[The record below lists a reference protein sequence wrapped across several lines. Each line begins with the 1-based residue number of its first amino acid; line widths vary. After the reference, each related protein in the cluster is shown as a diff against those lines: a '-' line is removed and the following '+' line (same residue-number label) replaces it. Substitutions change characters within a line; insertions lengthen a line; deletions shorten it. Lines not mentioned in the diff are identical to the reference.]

1 MYCKI
6 LRVNRYKNQGTRM
19 IKGEAT
25 IENHNIFLVNQSI
38 TTFKKI
44 MTEVMNPNYNK
55 IHL

>member
-19 IKGEAT
+19 IKEEAM
-25 IENHNIFLVNQSI
+25 IENHNIFLVSQSI
-38 TTFKKI
+38 TTFQKI

-55 IHL
+55 IH